1 MPARSSPGRSPS
13 IAFRSIAFL
22 VLAAAC
28 WAAGTVVSKQA
39 VAEVPPLTLLAVQL
53 AASVAF
59 LLIVA
64 RVRGERLPSRGDGRN
79 LARLGLLNP
88 GLAYALSL
96 VGLVEITA
104 SVAVLLW
111 ALEPILILALAATV
125 LRERVGPPVIAGSV
139 VAIAGLALVVAEP
152 AAGGSVAGIALTVG
166 GVAVCAIYTVASRRW
181 LPGTSDS
188 TLGVV
193 AGQQVHALALAVIVV
208 MVFGVTG
215 QVVLPATVSPAG
227 VAAALG
233 SGLLYYAFA
242 YLFYLTALREI
253 RASVAASSFYLI
265 PVIGVAL
272 ASVAGERLEPL
283 QWLGATVVVAA
294 VAAITVVGIRRTRS
308 DSAETDQ
315 PSSAPASAQIA
326 TTPRP
331 ASRS

>member
-1 MPARSSPGRSPS
+1 MGARDSLNRY
-13 IAFRSIAFL
+13 RNLAFL
-22 VLAAAC
+22 ILAAAC

-59 LLIVA
+59 LLVVA
-64 RVRGERLPSRGDGRN
+64 RVRGERLPTRGDGRN

-111 ALEPILILALAATV
+111 ALEPILILALAAIV
-125 LRERVGPPVIAGSV
+125 LRERVGSVIVGGS
-139 VAIAGLALVVAEP
+139 IAAVGGLVLVVAEP
-152 AAGGSVAGIALTVG
+152 AAGGSAMGIGLTIA
-166 GVAVCAIYTVASRRW
+166 GVAVCAVYTVASRRW
-181 LPGTSDS
+181 LPGASDS

-193 AGQQVHALALAVIVV
+193 AGQQLHALGLAVIIVAV
-208 MVFGVTG
+208 LAATG
-215 QVVLPATVSPAG
+215 NVVLPTSISPAG
-227 VAAALG
+227 LAAALG

-242 YLFYLTALREI
+242 YLFYLSALRAI

-272 ASVAGERLEPL
+272 ASVAGERLEPV
-283 QWLGATVVVAA
+283 QWIGAGIVVGAVVLITILGIRTPSSEVAA
-294 VAAITVVGIRRTRS
+294 AVH
-308 DSAETDQ
+308 
-315 PSSAPASAQIA
+315 PSSASASAQMA